1 MDSVALFHLCL
12 DLRPKYK
19 IFAVHV
25 NHNLREKS
33 KYDQLFVEKLCLEHN
48 VPLLIRNAHPKIKKN
63 ESIEM
68 WARRIRYNAFSEVKE
83 EFCCDYIF
91 TAHHANDLVETEIM
105 HLNDG
110 CGIEGLRG
118 IPKINIPY
126 IRPLL
131 AYPKSSIKKYIFKNN
146 INFIL
151 DETND
156 DISIKRN
163 FIRKQIVS
171 PWVKQTNN
179 LIDRFISLSS
189 RATNT
194 INYINT
200 ILDEFSKYLKVDKN
214 QILIPKELTRQIL
227 PSQFARLVKR
237 LIGEESI
244 PWRRH
249 KWELFIQWSS
259 TAKTGSK
266 YSINDCWK
274 ILCDRENFIINN
286 QFTDNLEISIE
297 SRGHYKFGSGCL
309 KIDKTDKMLKNNN
322 PLVEIIDW
330 GLVSKKELKLRT
342 WKNGD
347 RFKPLGMKGNK
358 KISDLLID
366 KKMNRFDKEKQLVLT
381 ADDEIIWVCG
391 QQISDSVKV
400 TSKTSDFMKLSIAF

>member
-1 MDSVALFHLCL
+1 LLFLHCFRL
-12 DLRPKYK
+12 
-19 IFAVHV
+19 H
-25 NHNLREKS
+25 S
-33 KYDQLFVEKLCLEHN
+33 
-48 VPLLIRNAHPKIKKN
+48 
-63 ESIEM
+63 
-68 WARRIRYNAFSEVKE
+68 
-83 EFCCDYIF
+83 
-91 TAHHANDLVETEIM
+91 
-105 HLNDG
+105 
-110 CGIEGLRG
+110 
-118 IPKINIPY
+118 
-126 IRPLL
+126 
-131 AYPKSSIKKYIFKNN
+131 
-146 INFIL
+146 
-151 DETND
+151 
-156 DISIKRN
+156 
-163 FIRKQIVS
+163 
-171 PWVKQTNN
+171 
-179 LIDRFISLSS
+179 
-189 RATNT
+189 

-200 ILDEFSKYLKVDKN
+200 ILDEFSKYLKVNKN
-214 QILIPKELTRQIL
+214 QILIPKELTKKIL

-266 YSINDCWK
+266 YSINNRWK
-274 ILCDRENFIINN
+274 ILCDRESFIINN
-286 QFTDNLEISIE
+286 QFTDTLEINIE
-297 SRGHYKFGSGCL
+297 SSGQYKFGGGCL
-309 KIDKTDKMLKNNN
+309 IINKTDKMLKNNS

-391 QQISDSVKV
+391 QQISESVKV